1 MALSRED
8 VLHVANLAHIDLSD
22 EQVQKMQGELND
34 IFGMIEEIRAV
45 DTEGVEPMM
54 HPHDG
59 AEKLREDVVTET
71 DIREKALVNA
81 PETGEDMFLV
91 PQYVES

>member
-1 MALSRED
+1 MSLSKAD

-22 EQVQKMQGELND
+22 AQVAQMEDELND
-34 IFGMIEEIRAV
+34 IFEMIEEIRAV
-45 DTEGVEPMM
+45 NTDGVEPML

-59 AEKLREDVVTET
+59 CEQLREDVVTEQ
-71 DIREKALVNA
+71 DIRSKAFVNA
-81 PETGEDMFLV
+81 PESSDDLFLV